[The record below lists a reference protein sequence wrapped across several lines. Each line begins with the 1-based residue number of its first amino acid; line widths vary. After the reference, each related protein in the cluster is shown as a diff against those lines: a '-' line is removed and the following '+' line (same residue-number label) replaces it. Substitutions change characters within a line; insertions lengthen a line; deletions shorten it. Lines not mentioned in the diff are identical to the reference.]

1 MIYQREMLGLSYQQV
16 GKNLNVHASTVWRVA
31 KQFREE
37 GSVVAKVHH
46 GNCKIGD
53 AEAFTILESVLQY
66 PAIYLKEIQV
76 QVEELT
82 GTTVSES
89 AICRYLQRCNFSRKK
104 LNYVAAQRSEELRSK
119 FVEDCSLYN
128 RDMLV
133 FLDESGCN
141 RRHAMRRFGYA
152 LKGQRARDVRLLC
165 RGRRISAIA
174 MITAHGLLDVH
185 CTTDSVDEEVF
196 CDAIER
202 KLLPHLM
209 PFDGINPQSVVV
221 LDNCSI
227 HHTRRATELIQ
238 STGALVHFLPP
249 YSPDLSPVEELFS
262 KVKVCLRENDRYI
275 ELSDDRTLLDL
286 VYAAFSVVT
295 SDDCLSWFVDCGYT

>member
-104 LNYVAAQRSEELRSK
+104 LNYVAAQQSEELRSK

-128 RDMLV
+128 RDM
-133 FLDESGCN
+133 
-141 RRHAMRRFGYA
+141 
-152 LKGQRARDVRLLC
+152 
-165 RGRRISAIA
+165 RIS
-174 MITAHGLLDVH
+174 
-185 CTTDSVDEEVF
+185 
-196 CDAIER
+196 R
-202 KLLPHLM
+202 
-209 PFDGINPQSVVV
+209 
-221 LDNCSI
+221 
-227 HHTRRATELIQ
+227 
-238 STGALVHFLPP
+238 
-249 YSPDLSPVEELFS
+249 
-262 KVKVCLRENDRYI
+262 
-275 ELSDDRTLLDL
+275 
-286 VYAAFSVVT
+286 
-295 SDDCLSWFVDCGYT
+295 